1 MALVS
6 VARRCEFSA
15 VSLHSSG
22 GRVKYVCDAPA
33 GKTWFRLET
42 EGEAVHESRLMSH
55 AVEKHFRQEREK
67 ALASFVPAST
77 RYIEQEIGLN
87 AHVQKRMPL
96 FLTLRDGDGNGLA
109 TAMLPPGGQSDP
121 GFRIIVV
128 GTSNG
133 DPYAE
138 HADAIRAL
146 GDHYGLQL
154 DRERCFPY
162 RR

>member
-1 MALVS
+1 M
-6 VARRCEFSA
+6 
-15 VSLHSSG
+15 
-22 GRVKYVCDAPA
+22 KYVCDAPG
-33 GKTWFRLET
+33 GKIWFRLET
-42 EGEAVHESRLMSH
+42 EGEAAGESQLMSH

-67 ALASFVPAST
+67 AVTSFVPASA

-87 AHVQKRMPL
+87 AHVQRRMPL
-96 FLTLRDGDGNGLA
+96 FLTLRDGEGKGLA

-128 GTSNG
+128 GYGNA
-133 DPYAE
+133 DPYPE

-146 GDHYGLQL
+146 GDHFGLQL